1 MRIASTVLLHAR
13 AWVFLLLIDTPAPG
27 NRGCG
32 VGRKAAMKKI
42 IKVKDSDGSIREV
55 DLNDPS
61 NFHETKGVG
70 SDAEMVF
77 MGILILILLCKL
89 FYHWVTGTP

>member
-1 MRIASTVLLHAR
+1 
-13 AWVFLLLIDTPAPG
+13 
-27 NRGCG
+27 
-32 VGRKAAMKKI
+32 MKKI

-61 NFHETKGVG
+61 NFQETKGVG
-70 SDAEMVF
+70 SDAEAIF
-77 MGILILILLCKL
+77 MGVLVLILLCKL